1 MPKVKTQPRCAW
13 ELCNKK
19 LIDLAFICKADG
31 RLFCDETCCER
42 ASGGNSESEVLMAM
56 KTRCDHCDR
65 MFGLKR
71 YPDVCTQPREP
82 QFCSK
87 LCRDTYQDKW
97 DRGSAR
103 SAGSISTAPTT

>member
-1 MPKVKTQPRCAW
+1 
-13 ELCNKK
+13 
-19 LIDLAFICKADG
+19 
-31 RLFCDETCCER
+31 
-42 ASGGNSESEVLMAM
+42 MAM

-97 DRGSAR
+97 DRRKAHTKR
-103 SAGSISTAPTT
+103 LYDQQEMVNRILMAERKRI

>member
-1 MPKVKTQPRCAW
+1 
-13 ELCNKK
+13 
-19 LIDLAFICKADG
+19 
-31 RLFCDETCCER
+31 
-42 ASGGNSESEVLMAM
+42 MAM

-71 YPDVCTQPREP
+71 YPDVCTRPREP

-97 DRGSAR
+97 DRRKAHIKWLYDHCVYRKPYLS
-103 SAGSISTAPTT
+103 

>member
-1 MPKVKTQPRCAW
+1 
-13 ELCNKK
+13 
-19 LIDLAFICKADG
+19 
-31 RLFCDETCCER
+31 
-42 ASGGNSESEVLMAM
+42 MAM

-97 DRGSAR
+97 DRRKAHTKR
-103 SAGSISTAPTT
+103 LYDQQEMVNRILMAERKRM

>member
-1 MPKVKTQPRCAW
+1 
-13 ELCNKK
+13 
-19 LIDLAFICKADG
+19 
-31 RLFCDETCCER
+31 
-42 ASGGNSESEVLMAM
+42 MAM

-97 DRGSAR
+97 DRRKAHIKWLMTNLPIAYGWK
-103 SAGSISTAPTT
+103 